1 MAWKIE
7 KILFPYDGSEDS
19 ALALEPALHLAQK
32 EGAEVICLYVI
43 HLPGIWAA
51 PFDVSAKEF
60 VESLKPEAEKMLEEV
75 VQKFREAEVK
85 VRKMVREGSPVTEIV
100 KAASEEDVDLIV
112 MSSHGQHSTKS
123 YLGSVARGVLY
134 RTNKTVLIVK
144 PPELPDPFAV
154 P

>member
-1 MAWKIE
+1 MAWQIQ

-32 EGAEVICLYVI
+32 EGAEVLCLYVI
-43 HLPGIWAA
+43 HLPTIWAT
-51 PFDVSAKEF
+51 PIDISREDL
-60 VESLKPEAEKMLEEV
+60 VESLKPEAERVLNEV
-75 VQKFREAEVK
+75 AQKFEAAGVK
-85 VRKMVREGSPVTEIV
+85 TRKIIREGSPVSEIV
-100 KAASEEDVDLIV
+100 RTASEEDVDLIV
-112 MSSHGQHSTKS
+112 MSSHGSHSTKD
-123 YLGSVARGVLY
+123 YLGSVTRGVLD